1 MRIYTHQR
9 VGITFSLAYSLT
21 KLYYFLS
28 FPRQCSPNAAQ
39 RLIRHHCCCC
49 PLGID
54 LCSYRSISAAAN
66 FCTFFSLFLIY
77 QYEITSRFQSPQ
89 LQLIFTIFGPDLL
102 RLWVDS
108 RGVLSLSS
116 TLFLTIARPTPQV
129 PMASCLPFFNQ

>member
-9 VGITFSLAYSLT
+9 VGITSSLAYSLT

-28 FPRQCSPNAAQ
+28 FPRQFSPNAAQ

-54 LCSYRSISAAAN
+54 LCLYRTTAAAS

-77 QYEITSRFQSPQ
+77 QHEITSGFQSPQ
-89 LQLIFTIFGPDLL
+89 LQLTFTIFGPDLL

-108 RGVLSLSS
+108 TGVLSLSS
-116 TLFLTIARPTPQV
+116 PLLLTISRPSPQV
-129 PMASCLPFFNQ
+129 PMAPCLPFFNQ